1 MMNTEIKGKG
11 YMSTRIVTDEKNNP
25 IKIMETLY
33 WECPETGCFFKSP
46 EKRISQNFYGFEWE
60 RVQEKPDNAEYIG
73 VYWKP
78 SNIN

>member
-1 MMNTEIKGKG
+1 
-11 YMSTRIVTDEKNNP
+11 
-25 IKIMETLY
+25 METLY